1 MKGKEQSKEGTKSTI
16 CSPLAHPLRVRILE
30 VVNEYPISPVGFI
43 DAGFAP
49 AIDDKQKAL
58 SLVSYH
64 FRALEQAGCIE
75 IIATRQ
81 VRGATE
87 HIYGGISRVYFSD
100 EEFEKLPRKQR
111 KQLSQT
117 SFQGL
122 VARTDTAIRT
132 GTFDART
139 DRYLAWRA
147 MEVDQRGWN
156 EIHDRID
163 QCFKECEQIRK
174 DAEDRLA
181 VSGDEVIPM
190 TAAVLGFESPPR
202 PALWHDEDESRP

>member
-1 MKGKEQSKEGTKSTI
+1 M
-16 CSPLAHPLRVRILE
+16 
-30 VVNEYPISPVGFI
+30 SPVAFI
-43 DAGFAP
+43 NAGFAP
-49 AIDDKQKAL
+49 TIPDKQRAL

-64 FRALEQAGCIE
+64 FRALEKAGCVRIVDT
-75 IIATRQ
+75 AQR
-81 VRGATE
+81 RGATE
-87 HIYGGISRVYFSD
+87 HIYAGCSRVFFSD
-100 EEFEKLPRKQR
+100 EEFKKLPLAQR

-139 DRYLAWRA
+139 DRYLVWRA
-147 MEVDQRGWN
+147 MEVDERGWV
-156 EIHDRID
+156 EIQDRID

-181 VSGDEVIPM
+181 VSGDKVVPM
-190 TAAVLGFESPPR
+190 TTALLGFESPPR
-202 PALWHDEDESRP
+202 PALWDDE